1 MGGMTSK
8 GPVDLSGMDRRFFE
22 ALSPDARVELL
33 CRLHAL
39 AIEQAEKL
47 ARDST
52 NSSRP
57 PSSDSPFGRSFG
69 SPTGTV
75 PPSPLPLASPPAT
88 APEPPLGSGRKA
100 GKQRGSKGIWRCEA
114 LQAER
119 DENHF
124 PTHCAACATPF
135 EMWDRQIGHSAHFVL
150 DLERTAGGIR
160 IACVRH
166 RYHATECA
174 CGVRTAARPGI
185 GVLSTVPGRSR
196 DLLLS
201 EACLVGPAL
210 ATFIAALSV
219 RYHVSRARIREFLA
233 VWFGV
238 PLSVGTLDRCIREV
252 GVACEP
258 VVEDL
263 LGDLRQAGVIHADET
278 PWKQHGRLRWL
289 WVVLSSST
297 AIFHIGSR
305 QGDEI
310 RDLIGDAFLG
320 WLVSDGYGAY
330 RKFKKRQR
338 CLAHLIRKG
347 IALAGG
353 LNPQGA
359 YFGAWLL
366 REVRGLI
373 HEVAEG
379 TSARIINPI
388 LARLKRACKRHRD
401 DEAEKVRALAREVLN
416 DWAAITAFVTNPDLP
431 ATNNEAE
438 RALRDAVIARRIS
451 NGTRSE
457 EGSAAYAATLSVF
470 ETCRRRGVDPWRYIT
485 DLLARARKGLP
496 HFIIPLSA

>member
-1 MGGMTSK
+1 MGGMTRK
-8 GPVDLSGMDRRFFE
+8 GPVDLSGMDRRLFE

-39 AIEQAEKL
+39 AIQQAEEL

-57 PSSDSPFGRSFG
+57 PSSDGPFGPASG
-69 SPTGTV
+69 TSTGAVSP
-75 PPSPLPLASPPAT
+75 PPSASPPIT
-88 APEPPLGSGRKA
+88 EPPAPSGRKP
-100 GKQRGSKGIWRCEA
+100 GKQRGTKGIWQCEP

-119 DENHF
+119 AENHY
-124 PTHCAACATPF
+124 PTLCAACGTPF
-135 EMWDRQIGHSAHFVL
+135 EMW
-150 DLERTAGGIR
+150 ERSQR
-160 IACVRH
+160 PLC
-166 RYHATECA
+166 
-174 CGVRTAARPGI
+174 ARPGAH
-185 GVLSTVPGRSR
+185 GRRYSDRLCAAPLSCDRLRLWCPDRRASRRRCAGAGTLARPAAERS
-196 DLLLS
+196 LS
-201 EACLVGPAL
+201 AAL

-219 RYHVSRARIREFLA
+219 RYHVSRAKIREFLA
-233 VWFGV
+233 VWFDV

-252 GVACEP
+252 GIACEP

-347 IALAGG
+347 VALAGG
-353 LNPQGA
+353 LYPVGVN
-359 YFGAWLL
+359 FGDWLL
-366 REVRGLI
+366 REIRGLI

-379 TSARIINPI
+379 TGARMINPM
-388 LARLKRACKRHRD
+388 LARLKRACKLHRD
-401 DEAEKVRALAREVLN
+401 DDAEKVRALAREILN
-416 DWAAITAFVTNPDLP
+416 DWTAITAFVTNPDLP

-457 EGSAAYAATLSVF
+457 EGSAAYAATLSVV
-470 ETCRRRGVDPWRYIT
+470 ETCRRRGIEPWQYIT
-485 DLLARARKGLP
+485 NLLARARKSLP
-496 HFIIPLSA
+496 HVSIPLPA

>member
-8 GPVDLSGMDRRFFE
+8 GSVDLSGMDRSFFE
-22 ALSPDARVELL
+22 ALSPEARVELL

-57 PSSDSPFGRSFG
+57 PSSDGPFGPASG
-69 SPTGTV
+69 SPTGAVAPSIV
-75 PPSPLPLASPPAT
+75 PPAP
-88 APEPPLGSGRKA
+88 APEPPSSGRKP
-100 GKQRGSKGIWRCEA
+100 GKQRGSKGIWRCEP

-119 DENHF
+119 DENHY
-124 PTHCAACATPF
+124 PTLCAACATPF
-135 EMWDRQIGHSAHFVL
+135 EMWDRQSGHSAHFVL

-166 RYHATECA
+166 RYHAIECT
-174 CGVRTAARPGI
+174 CGVRTPAHPGV

-219 RYHVSRARIREFLA
+219 RYHVSRAKIREFLA

-289 WVVLSSST
+289 WVVLSSTT

-330 RKFKKRQR
+330 RKFKKGQR
-338 CLAHLIRKG
+338 CLAHLIQEG
-347 IALAGG
+347 NSAG

-359 YFGAWLL
+359 HIGAWLL
-366 REVRGLI
+366 REMRGLI

-379 TSARIINPI
+379 TGARIISPI
-388 LARLKRACKRHRD
+388 LARLKRACKLHRD
-401 DEAEKVRALAREVLN
+401 DEAEKVRALAREILN

-431 ATNNEAE
+431 AS
-438 RALRDAVIARRIS
+438 RVDDWRGSD
-451 NGTRSE
+451 RSL
-457 EGSAAYAATLSVF
+457 GSCRSPAAF
-470 ETCRRRGVDPWRYIT
+470 
-485 DLLARARKGLP
+485 ARAGASFLTMAPFPVAAHQTGRADFLHP
-496 HFIIPLSA
+496 AFT